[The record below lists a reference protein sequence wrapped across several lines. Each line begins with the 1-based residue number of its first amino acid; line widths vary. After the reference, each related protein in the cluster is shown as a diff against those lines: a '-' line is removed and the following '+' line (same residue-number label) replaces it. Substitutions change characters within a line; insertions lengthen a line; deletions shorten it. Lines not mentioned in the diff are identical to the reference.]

1 MVEIR
6 VEKYLEVG
14 GAKKQFSFA
23 CSLEENDILGITG
36 PSGCGKTSLLKLIA
50 GLIDPDFA
58 YISNGAEILTSTK
71 EGIECPIDK
80 RSVAMVF
87 QDQALFPNMTIEEH
101 IRFVNRGFEKTE
113 LERLLLRL
121 GLDKQRNTYPDKL
134 SGGQKQRLAI
144 LLALV
149 SDPQLLLLD
158 EPFTALDDE
167 TRDDVLSLLK
177 ECVELKRLPV
187 ILVSHQTAILQQFC
201 TKLIKLPAL

>member
-1 MVEIR
+1 MVAIR
-6 VEKYLEVG
+6 VDKYLEVG
-14 GAKKQFSFA
+14 GTKKQFSFA
-23 CSLEENDILGITG
+23 CNLEDDSILGITG

-50 GLIDPDFA
+50 GLMDPDFA
-58 YISNGAEILTSTK
+58 YISNGTEILANTK
-71 EGIECPIDK
+71 DGIKCPIDK

-87 QDQALFPNMTIEEH
+87 QDQALFPNMTMEEH
-101 IRFVNRGFEKTE
+101 IRFVSRGFEQAE
-113 LERLLLRL
+113 LEHLLLRL
-121 GLDKQRNTYPDKL
+121 GLDKQRNTYPEKL

-149 SDPQLLLLD
+149 SDPKLLLLD

-167 TRDDVLSLLK
+167 TRDAVLALLR
-177 ECVELKRLPV
+177 EYTVLKRLPV

>member
-1 MVEIR
+1 
-6 VEKYLEVG
+6 
-14 GAKKQFSFA
+14 
-23 CSLEENDILGITG
+23 
-36 PSGCGKTSLLKLIA
+36 
-50 GLIDPDFA
+50 
-58 YISNGAEILTSTK
+58 
-71 EGIECPIDK
+71 
-80 RSVAMVF
+80 MVF

-177 ECVELKRLPV
+177 ECVELKHLPV